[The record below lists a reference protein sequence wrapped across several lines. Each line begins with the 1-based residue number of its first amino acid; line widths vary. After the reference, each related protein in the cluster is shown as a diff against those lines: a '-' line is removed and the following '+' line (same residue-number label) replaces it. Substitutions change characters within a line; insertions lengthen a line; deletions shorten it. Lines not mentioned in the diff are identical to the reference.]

1 LRPYFAALFAATAQ
15 GQMGQPCAVVF
26 RVLDGVLPPGV
37 RLQPGLQALAGGA
50 CGVESACLAQ
60 TAAFFRTDESA
71 MDFSE
76 SAMRFPF
83 SNLTKTVRR
92 VAA

>member
-1 LRPYFAALFAATAQ
+1 MAK
-15 GQMGQPCAVVF
+15 
-26 RVLDGVLPPGV
+26 LPPGV

-50 CGVESACLAQ
+50 CGVERACLAQ

-83 SNLTKTVRR
+83 SNLTKTVSACRHLILR
-92 VAA
+92 LLV